1 MYTSVSVKF
10 ERCIVDLLV
19 VNHRQIRVITTS
31 SLMNLELPLFFHMLN
46 EILLFHDVKT

>member
-19 VNHRQIRVITTS
+19 VNHRQIRVSTTS
-31 SLMNLELPLFFHMLN
+31 SLMNLELPLFSYMLN
-46 EILLFHDVKT
+46 ENLLFHDVKT

>member
-10 ERCIVDLLV
+10 KRCIADLSV

-31 SLMNLELPLFFHMLN
+31 SIMNLELPLFFHMLN
-46 EILLFHDVKT
+46 AILVFHDVKT